1 MKLKLIESINE
12 VGLFR
17 WAKNNELV
25 DTDDKRFRDS
35 VHGVVPVE
43 DDAPRFGGNSE
54 KTPSEPESASSRSS
68 PLPEHTVNESNGDQT
83 PSTQEDYEL
92 KKDVKKSSRVN
103 PAAIYDRFAGSLS
116 VKKGMWIFVSPE
128 SSYFFRKVLPNPFSR
143 SPIRPSVSTS
153 ASKTLVLSNIH
164 PF

>member
-1 MKLKLIESINE
+1 M
-12 VGLFR
+12 FR

-43 DDAPRFGGNSE
+43 DEAPRFGGNSE
-54 KTPSEPESASSRSS
+54 KAPSEPESTSSRSS
-68 PLPEHTVNESNGDQT
+68 PLPERTVNESNGDQT
-83 PSTQEDYEL
+83 TSTQEDSEV
-92 KKDVKKSSRVN
+92 KKDDKKSSRVN
-103 PAAIYDRFAGSLS
+103 PVAIYDRFAGSLS
-116 VKKGMWIFVSPE
+116 VKKGMWIFVSTKI
-128 SSYFFRKVLPNPFSR
+128 SYFFRKVLPNPFFR
-143 SPIRPSVSTS
+143 SPIRRSVSMS